1 MSSARET
8 PRQKAGP
15 SDNAQSSPPRRL
27 TRDTQFIVTSV
38 FVVGGLVLGQA
49 YLLSARFDDVN
60 QRIDDVNERFDDVNQ
75 RFDDVN
81 QRFDDIDQ
89 RFDDV
94 NQRIDALEE
103 RVNKRID
110 ELQDDVREIRS
121 IVLRYLAERNQGTVG
136 GTEAAKPL
144 GNSAPTGDRQPST
157 PIR

>member
-1 MSSARET
+1 MSSAREKS
-8 PRQKAGP
+8 RQKAGS
-15 SDNAQSSPPRRL
+15 SDNAQSSSPRRL

-49 YLLSARFDDVN
+49 YLLSARFD
-60 QRIDDVNERFDDVNQ
+60 E
-75 RFDDVN
+75 
-81 QRFDDIDQ
+81 
-89 RFDDV
+89 V

-136 GTEAAKPL
+136 GPETAKHL
-144 GNSAPTGDRQPST
+144 GDSAPTGDS
-157 PIR
+157 

>member
-8 PRQKAGP
+8 LRQEAGP
-15 SDNAQSSPPRRL
+15 SDNAPSSSPRRL

-60 QRIDDVNERFDDVNQ
+60 QRIDDINQ

-81 QRFDDIDQ
+81 QRIDDI
-89 RFDDV
+89 

>member
-1 MSSARET
+1 MSSAREKS
-8 PRQKAGP
+8 RQKAGS
-15 SDNAQSSPPRRL
+15 SDNAQSSSPRRL

-49 YLLSARFDDVN
+49 YLLSARFDDIN
-60 QRIDDVNERFDDVNQ
+60 QRFDEVNQ

-81 QRFDDIDQ
+81 RRFDE
-89 RFDDV
+89 V

-136 GTEAAKPL
+136 GPETAKHL
-144 GNSAPTGDRQPST
+144 GDSAPTGDS
-157 PIR
+157 

>member
-1 MSSARET
+1 M
-8 PRQKAGP
+8 
-15 SDNAQSSPPRRL
+15 

-49 YLLSARFDDVN
+49 YLLSARFDDIN
-60 QRIDDVNERFDDVNQ
+60 QSIDD
-75 RFDDVN
+75 
-81 QRFDDIDQ
+81 I
-89 RFDDV
+89 